1 MHSSVGGHLGCFYIL
16 TIINSAGVNIGC
28 TYLFKS
34 VFLFCFSYVLRSGI
48 AESYDSTRASLVA
61 QLIRNQPAIQDQM
74 VKNLPA
80 KQETRVNSWVWKILW
95 RREWQAPPVFLL
107 ENPMDR
113 GGWRATVCGV
123 AKSWTR
129 LSNSHTHNEGIS
141 S

>member
-1 MHSSVGGHLGCFYIL
+1 VPNKKQVLNKG
-16 TIINSAGVNIGC
+16 IIKD
-28 TYLFKS
+28 FP
-34 VFLFCFSYVLRSGI
+34 
-48 AESYDSTRASLVA
+48 VA
-61 QLIRNQPAIQDQM
+61 QM